1 MDWDSNRLADPAHRV
16 VSERV
21 LARGRAFSFVELEV
35 ASPHGR
41 YTNQIVRHPG
51 AVTILA
57 VTGDP
62 DPRVVFVENYRAS
75 VDWRVLEL
83 PAGKLDK
90 GEDPR
95 RCAHRE
101 LIEETGYEAG
111 RIEPLGEVLTSPGLT
126 DERMDLFLARDLQ
139 QVGARPEDDEDL
151 IVRTIPV
158 DSCLDMARRGQI
170 EDAKS
175 ALTILLAHAQG
186 KLDPAG
192 GAS

>member
-1 MDWDSNRLADPAHRV
+1 MDDRNAQLSAPLHRI

-21 LARGRAFSFVELEV
+21 LARGHAFSFVELQV
-35 ASPHGR
+35 RSPDGA

-57 VTGDP
+57 LTSDP
-62 DPRVVFVENYRAS
+62 EPRVVFVENYRAS
-75 VDWRVLEL
+75 VDRRVLEL
-83 PAGKLDK
+83 PAGKLDE
-90 GEDPR
+90 GEDPS

-111 RIEPLGEVLTSPGLT
+111 RIERLGEVLTSPGLT
-126 DERMDLFLARDLQ
+126 DERMYLFLAQDLR

-151 IVRTIPV
+151 IVRSIPV
-158 DSCLDMARRGQI
+158 DSCLDMARRGEI

-186 KLDPAG
+186 KLALAE
-192 GAS
+192 GAP

>member
-1 MDWDSNRLADPAHRV
+1 MDHNATETSAPLHRV
-16 VSERV
+16 QSERM

-62 DPRVVFVENYRAS
+62 EPRVVFVENYRAS
-75 VDWRVLEL
+75 VDRRVLEL
-83 PAGKLDK
+83 PAGKLDE

-111 RIEPLGEVLTSPGLT
+111 QIEPLGEVLTSPGLT
-126 DERMDLFLARDLQ
+126 DERMYLFLARDLR
-139 QVGARPEDDEDL
+139 QVGASPEDDEDL

-158 DSCLDMARRGQI
+158 DACLDMARRGQI

-175 ALTILLAHAQG
+175 VLTILLAHAQG

-192 GAS
+192 GGS